1 MKNLK
6 NPKKDC
12 GAQPNFKPVAAMAI
26 ASVMLCNSPAVADL
40 LANWRLD
47 ETSGPALS
55 DANATFS
62 GTISGAIQN
71 QPGKIGTAYSFSGGN
86 YVNVNPGGASAPGA
100 PAPSP
105 TGTVSAWIQPTAG
118 SWSGNIVYLQNPTFI
133 QFRMEAANNLT
144 YRQDGGRDR
153 VVSTGAG
160 AIADGVWTHVAAT
173 VSPSSIRLYIN
184 GSLITTGSGSNG
196 YVSSNSTFL
205 QIGSGAGQN
214 FEGSIDDVAVW
225 NTVLSEGMVGTL
237 ANTLAVNGGMLND
250 YNAFMMDKLFTAY
263 DTGTPQSVDSTIGS
277 LTWTKFTGETGTA
290 GSVTYDAANL
300 TYRAFFDSTSGV
312 LTFGPLIIGNGT
324 TNIGTVGS
332 NVALRVN
339 GSTAVANLTANV
351 WTQSVSL
358 NNGGSITGSFSL
370 NQTGGVTANSG
381 FIASDLTGSG
391 GVTMNGNGNTLTLA
405 GNNTYTGNT
414 TISAGA
420 LVFQNKA
427 TRTGGSSVTAT
438 ATGTVGLGV
447 GGGGVTD
454 YSDADVASLFNST
467 LNGFTLNAAS
477 GVAIDTTAGNFTQST
492 ALTAA
497 RALTKLG
504 SNTLTLSGNNTYT
517 GATTVSVG
525 TLTTSA
531 ADRISDSSAVTVAS
545 GATFQIGGSETVGSI
560 AGAGDYSI
568 AGFTLTA
575 GGENTSTTVSGN
587 ITGASGALAKTGSGT
602 LTLNGTNTY
611 TGNTTITAGTL
622 QVGAN
627 GTAGSLTSNITNNAA
642 LAFSRSDNSTYSGKI
657 SGTGALTKSGAGTLT
672 LSGNNTYTGSTTI
685 SAGTLQIGNGG
696 TTGSIIGNVTNNSSL
711 GFNRSDEMTYSGQIS
726 GSGTLIKNGSGTLVF
741 TGDNTYTGGTSV
753 NDGTLYLRTD
763 LFAAEGALFSMGNL
777 TIASGAT
784 LMSERGNL
792 AGSLTLNGGTW
803 VENNGFGG
811 SWSGSVS
818 LGATSTFQSDWY
830 QTVTANITGTGGLIK
845 TGSGV
850 NAGGVLTLT
859 GNNTYTGNTTIS
871 AGTLKMNGST
881 SALSRFTVASGATLG
896 GNGTIGGDTT
906 IYGIHSPGNSP
917 GIQTFSGNLTYALSG
932 GNGPTVNWQLSG
944 NTDTDFSAFDQIVV
958 GGNLAFNTPTSFVL
972 DFSGYGDVDWADPFW
987 TTDQSWVIYDVTGTT
1002 TGFENVTI
1010 ATANWADNSGDS
1022 FNTLLS
1028 GSAFSLGQQG
1038 NDLVLNY
1045 TAGTS
1050 AVPEPSQVAASLLL
1064 LSGIGI
1070 YVFIKRR
1077 RRGKSSLPTVV

>member
-12 GAQPNFKPVAAMAI
+12 GAQPNFKCVAAMAI

-62 GTISGAIQN
+62 GTISGAVQN
-71 QPGKIGTAYSFSGGN
+71 QPGKIGTAYSFSGGSN
-86 YVNVNPGGASAPGA
+86 VNVNPGGASAPSA

-105 TGTVSAWIQPTAG
+105 TGTVSAWILPTAG
-118 SWSGNIVYLQNPTFI
+118 NWTGNIVYLQNPTFI

-173 VSPSSIRLYIN
+173 VSSSSIRLYIN

-205 QIGSGAGQN
+205 QIGSGAGHN

-225 NTVLSEGMVGTL
+225 NTALSEGKVGTL
-237 ANTLAVNGGMLND
+237 ANTLAVNGGVLND

-351 WTQSVSL
+351 STQSVSL

-381 FIASDLTGSG
+381 SIASNLTGSG
-391 GVTMNGNGNTLTLA
+391 GVTMNG
-405 GNNTYTGNT
+405 TGNT
-414 TISAGA
+414 
-420 LVFQNKA
+420 
-427 TRTGGSSVTAT
+427 
-438 ATGTVGLGV
+438 
-447 GGGGVTD
+447 
-454 YSDADVASLFNST
+454 
-467 LNGFTLNAAS
+467 
-477 GVAIDTTAGNFTQST
+477 
-492 ALTAA
+492 
-497 RALTKLG
+497 
-504 SNTLTLSGNNTYT
+504 
-517 GATTVSVG
+517 
-525 TLTTSA
+525 
-531 ADRISDSSAVTVAS
+531 
-545 GATFQIGGSETVGSI
+545 
-560 AGAGDYSI
+560 
-568 AGFTLTA
+568 
-575 GGENTSTTVSGN
+575 
-587 ITGASGALAKTGSGT
+587 
-602 LTLNGTNTY
+602 
-611 TGNTTITAGTL
+611 
-622 QVGAN
+622 
-627 GTAGSLTSNITNNAA
+627 
-642 LAFSRSDNSTYSGKI
+642 
-657 SGTGALTKSGAGTLT
+657 
-672 LSGNNTYTGSTTI
+672 
-685 SAGTLQIGNGG
+685 
-696 TTGSIIGNVTNNSSL
+696 
-711 GFNRSDEMTYSGQIS
+711 
-726 GSGTLIKNGSGTLVF
+726 
-741 TGDNTYTGGTSV
+741 
-753 NDGTLYLRTD
+753 
-763 LFAAEGALFSMGNL
+763 
-777 TIASGAT
+777 
-784 LMSERGNL
+784 
-792 AGSLTLNGGTW
+792 
-803 VENNGFGG
+803 
-811 SWSGSVS
+811 
-818 LGATSTFQSDWY
+818 
-830 QTVTANITGTGGLIK
+830 
-845 TGSGV
+845 
-850 NAGGVLTLT
+850 LTLT

-958 GGNLAFNTPTSFVL
+958 GGNLAFNTPTSLVL

-1010 ATANWADNSGDS
+1010 ATANWTDYTGDS
-1022 FNTLLS
+1022 FDNILS
-1028 GSAFSLGQQG
+1028 ESSFSLALQG

-1045 TAGTS
+1045 MAGTS
-1050 AVPEPSQVAASLLL
+1050 AVPEPGQVAASLLL

-1070 YVFIKRR
+1070 YLWRR
-1077 RRGKSSLPTVV
+1077 RHAVQAKRQHS

>member
-6 NPKKDC
+6 NPKKIC
-12 GAQPNFKPVAAMAI
+12 GAQPNFKCVVAMAI
-26 ASVMLCNSPAVADL
+26 ASVMMCNSPAAAVL

-55 DANATFS
+55 DADATFA
-62 GTISGAIQN
+62 GTISGAVQN
-71 QPGKIGTAYSFSGGN
+71 QPGKIGTAYLFSGGSN
-86 YVNVNPGGASAPGA
+86 VNVNPGGASAPSA

-118 SWSGNIVYLQNPTFI
+118 SWSGNIVFLQNPTYI

-160 AIADGVWTHVAAT
+160 AITDGVWTHVAAA
-173 VSPSSIRLYIN
+173 VSPSSITLYIN
-184 GSLITTGSGSNG
+184 GSPITTGSGSNG
-196 YVSSNSTFL
+196 YVSNNSTFL
-205 QIGSGAGQN
+205 QIGGGAGHD
-214 FEGSIDDVAVW
+214 FVGSIDDVALW
-225 NTVLSEGMVGTL
+225 NTVLSEGKVRTL
-237 ANTLAVNGGMLND
+237 ANTLAVNGGVLND

-290 GSVTYDAANL
+290 GSVIYDTANL

-312 LTFGPLIIGNGT
+312 LTVGPLIIGNGT

-504 SNTLTLSGNNTYT
+504 SN
-517 GATTVSVG
+517 
-525 TLTTSA
+525 
-531 ADRISDSSAVTVAS
+531 
-545 GATFQIGGSETVGSI
+545 
-560 AGAGDYSI
+560 
-568 AGFTLTA
+568 
-575 GGENTSTTVSGN
+575 
-587 ITGASGALAKTGSGT
+587 
-602 LTLNGTNTY
+602 
-611 TGNTTITAGTL
+611 
-622 QVGAN
+622 
-627 GTAGSLTSNITNNAA
+627 
-642 LAFSRSDNSTYSGKI
+642 
-657 SGTGALTKSGAGTLT
+657 TLT

-1002 TGFENVTI
+1002 TGANNLTI

-1022 FNTLLS
+1022 FNTLLT
-1028 GSAFSLGQQG
+1028 GSAFSLGLQG

-1050 AVPEPSQVAASLLL
+1050 AVPEPGQVAASLLL

-1070 YVFIKRR
+1070 YLWRKKHAVQAKRR
-1077 RRGKSSLPTVV
+1077 HS

>member
-1 MKNLK
+1 MKKLK
-6 NPKKDC
+6 NPKKNC
-12 GAQPNFKPVAAMAI
+12 GAQPNFKRVAAMAI
-26 ASVMLCNSPAVADL
+26 ASVMLCNSPALADL

-47 ETSGPALS
+47 ETSGSAPS

-62 GTISGAIQN
+62 GTISGAVQN

-105 TGTVSAWIQPTAG
+105 TGTVSAWILPTAG
-118 SWSGNIVYLQNPTFI
+118 SWTGNIVYLQNPTFI
-133 QFRMEAANNLT
+133 QFRMEEANNLT

-160 AIADGVWTHVAAT
+160 AITDGVWTHVAAT
-173 VSPSSIRLYIN
+173 VSPSSITLYIN
-184 GSLITTGSGSNG
+184 GSPITTGSGSNG
-196 YVSSNSTFL
+196 YVSNNSTFL

-263 DTGTPQSVDSTIGS
+263 DTGTPQLVDSTIGS

-351 WTQSVSL
+351 STQSVSL

-525 TLTTSA
+525 TLTTST

-575 GGENTSTTVSGN
+575 GGDNTSTTVSGN

-611 TGNTTITAGTL
+611 TGNTT
-622 QVGAN
+622 V
-627 GTAGSLTSNITNNAA
+627 
-642 LAFSRSDNSTYSGKI
+642 
-657 SGTGALTKSGAGTLT
+657 
-672 LSGNNTYTGSTTI
+672 
-685 SAGTLQIGNGG
+685 SAGTL
-696 TTGSIIGNVTNNSSL
+696 NV
-711 GFNRSDEMTYSGQIS
+711 
-726 GSGTLIKNGSGTLVF
+726 
-741 TGDNTYTGGTSV
+741 
-753 NDGTLYLRTD
+753 
-763 LFAAEGALFSMGNL
+763 
-777 TIASGAT
+777 
-784 LMSERGNL
+784 
-792 AGSLTLNGGTW
+792 
-803 VENNGFGG
+803 
-811 SWSGSVS
+811 
-818 LGATSTFQSDWY
+818 
-830 QTVTANITGTGGLIK
+830 
-845 TGSGV
+845 
-850 NAGGVLTLT
+850 
-859 GNNTYTGNTTIS
+859 
-871 AGTLKMNGST
+871 NGST
-881 SALSRFTVASGATLG
+881 SASSSFTVASGATLG
-896 GNGTIGGDTT
+896 GNGTIGGATM

-917 GIQTFSGNLTYALSG
+917 GIQTFTGNLTYDNSG
-932 GNGPTVNWQLSG
+932 GNGPTVNWQLSD
-944 NTDTDFSAFDQIVV
+944 NTDTTFSAFDQIVV
-958 GGNLAFNTPTSFVL
+958 GGNLAFNAATSLVL

-1002 TGFENVTI
+1002 TGWENVTI
-1010 ATANWADNSGDS
+1010 ATANWTDYNGDS
-1022 FNTLLS
+1022 FDTLLS
-1028 GSAFSLGQQG
+1028 DSSFSLGLQG
-1038 NDLVLNY
+1038 NDLVLSY

-1064 LSGIGI
+1064 LCGIGI
-1070 YVFIKRR
+1070 YLWRKKHAAQASRLR
-1077 RRGKSSLPTVV
+1077 S

>member
-40 LANWRLD
+40 LASWRLD

-62 GTISGAIQN
+62 GTISGAVQN

-118 SWSGNIVYLQNPTFI
+118 SWTGNIVYLQNPTFI

-160 AIADGVWTHVAAT
+160 AIADGVWSHVAAT

-196 YVSSNSTFL
+196 YVSNNSTFL
-205 QIGSGAGQN
+205 QIGGGAGQN

-263 DTGTPQSVDSTIGS
+263 DSGTPQSVDSTIGS

-391 GVTMNGNGNTLTLA
+391 GVTMNGNGNTLTL
-405 GNNTYTGNT
+405 
-414 TISAGA
+414 
-420 LVFQNKA
+420 
-427 TRTGGSSVTAT
+427 
-438 ATGTVGLGV
+438 
-447 GGGGVTD
+447 
-454 YSDADVASLFNST
+454 
-467 LNGFTLNAAS
+467 
-477 GVAIDTTAGNFTQST
+477 
-492 ALTAA
+492 
-497 RALTKLG
+497 
-504 SNTLTLSGNNTYT
+504 
-517 GATTVSVG
+517 
-525 TLTTSA
+525 
-531 ADRISDSSAVTVAS
+531 
-545 GATFQIGGSETVGSI
+545 
-560 AGAGDYSI
+560 
-568 AGFTLTA
+568 
-575 GGENTSTTVSGN
+575 
-587 ITGASGALAKTGSGT
+587 
-602 LTLNGTNTY
+602 
-611 TGNTTITAGTL
+611 
-622 QVGAN
+622 
-627 GTAGSLTSNITNNAA
+627 
-642 LAFSRSDNSTYSGKI
+642 
-657 SGTGALTKSGAGTLT
+657 
-672 LSGNNTYTGSTTI
+672 
-685 SAGTLQIGNGG
+685 
-696 TTGSIIGNVTNNSSL
+696 
-711 GFNRSDEMTYSGQIS
+711 
-726 GSGTLIKNGSGTLVF
+726 
-741 TGDNTYTGGTSV
+741 
-753 NDGTLYLRTD
+753 
-763 LFAAEGALFSMGNL
+763 
-777 TIASGAT
+777 
-784 LMSERGNL
+784 
-792 AGSLTLNGGTW
+792 
-803 VENNGFGG
+803 
-811 SWSGSVS
+811 
-818 LGATSTFQSDWY
+818 
-830 QTVTANITGTGGLIK
+830 
-845 TGSGV
+845 
-850 NAGGVLTLT
+850 T

-944 NTDTDFSAFDQIVV
+944 NT
-958 GGNLAFNTPTSFVL
+958 
-972 DFSGYGDVDWADPFW
+972 
-987 TTDQSWVIYDVTGTT
+987 
-1002 TGFENVTI
+1002 
-1010 ATANWADNSGDS
+1010 
-1022 FNTLLS
+1022 
-1028 GSAFSLGQQG
+1028 
-1038 NDLVLNY
+1038 
-1045 TAGTS
+1045 
-1050 AVPEPSQVAASLLL
+1050 EP
-1064 LSGIGI
+1064 
-1070 YVFIKRR
+1070 
-1077 RRGKSSLPTVV
+1077 